1 MYIITFRH
9 LVAACIAISV
19 SPLPASAQQGTDA
32 PPPPQLEKLEEG
44 EPPATPA
51 RGPDQPRSVV
61 TEKRAY
67 GGRVTEIEV
76 QSGGSKYYL
85 QPNAQGGS
93 SLPGDMDSNRMR
105 GPQWRVKEFDLRRG
119 DESRKAS
126 EPTAG
131 VPPPPTVPAPTAPPR

>member
-1 MYIITFRH
+1 MFTIKSRH
-9 LVAACIAISV
+9 LVAACIAVFV
-19 SPLPASAQQGTDA
+19 SPFPASAQQGTNA

-44 EPPATPA
+44 EQPASPA
-51 RGPDQPRSVV
+51 GGQEQPRSIV

-85 QPNAQGGS
+85 QPNTQGGS

-105 GPQWRVKEFDLRRG
+105 APQWRVKEFDLRRG
-119 DESRKAS
+119 DESKKPS
-126 EPTAG
+126 EPAAA
-131 VPPPPTVPAPTAPPR
+131 VPPPPAGPAAPPR